1 MSGDAHSSDHVVSIK
16 LYVAIFAALMA
27 LTALTVW
34 VAFID
39 LGTLNTFMAL
49 AIAVAKASLVVLFFM
64 HVKYS
69 SKLTW
74 LVVAS
79 GFVFLAIM
87 LALTMSD
94 IVSRGWLGT
103 PGS

>member
-1 MSGDAHSSDHVVSIK
+1 MSAGSDHVVSVK
-16 LYVAIFAALMA
+16 LYLAIFATLMV
-27 LTALTVW
+27 LTVTTVS
-34 VAFID
+34 VAFLD
-39 LGTLNTFMAL
+39 LGPLNLVVAL
-49 AIAVAKASLVVLFFM
+49 GVAVTKATLVVLFFM

-79 GFVFLAIM
+79 GFFFVAI
-87 LALTMSD
+87 LIALTMAD

-103 PGS
+103 RGS

>member
-1 MSGDAHSSDHVVSIK
+1 MSAGSDHVVPIK
-16 LYVAIFAALMA
+16 VYLAIFAALMA
-27 LTALTVW
+27 LTAFTVW

-39 LGTLNTFMAL
+39 LGRLNVVVAL
-49 AIAVAKASLVVLFFM
+49 AVAVTKATLVILFFM

-69 SKLTW
+69 SRLTW

-87 LALTMSD
+87 FAFTMAD
-94 IVSRGWLGT
+94 VVSRGWLGT
-103 PGS
+103 PGG